1 MATNTIGVK
10 QRHSW
15 PWMCH
20 NYFMKFYE
28 KLERVWKSRN
38 SMLCVGLD
46 PDLEALPVSVRSE
59 KWPIFEFNRA
69 IIDSTHDLVCCYKP
83 QIAFY
88 SAVAAEKELEMTI
101 QYLREKHPAT
111 AIILDAKRGDIG
123 STAEMYAKE
132 AFDRY
137 GADAVTVNPFMGS
150 DTLEPFLRREEK
162 GVVVLCKT
170 SNPGS
175 GEFQNNSDSGQET
188 YKMIAHQAQHHWNKE
203 KNVLLLVGATYPRE
217 MAEIRKIAFDI
228 PFLVPGI
235 GTQRGDIR
243 EIVHAGMWED
253 GFGMIISSSR
263 HIIYAGSG
271 DDFAQAARSRAAAL
285 RNEINRCKEVLS

>member
-1 MATNTIGVK
+1 M
-10 QRHSW
+10 R
-15 PWMCH
+15 
-20 NYFMKFYE
+20 FLE
-28 KLERVWKSRN
+28 KLEQVWRSRN

-46 PDLEALPVSVRSE
+46 PDLEALPSSVRKE
-59 KWPIFEFNRA
+59 QWPIFEFNRA

-101 QYLREKHPAT
+101 RYLQEKYPAT
-111 AIILDAKRGDIG
+111 AIVLDAKRGDIG

-137 GADAVTVNPFMGS
+137 GVDAVTVNPFMGS
-150 DTLEPFLRREEK
+150 DTLEPFLRRKEK

-175 GEFQNNSDSGQET
+175 GEFQNNPEQGKAT
-188 YKMIAHQAQHHWNKE
+188 YKIIAHNAQYHWNKE
-203 KNVLLLVGATYPRE
+203 KNVLLLVGATYPKE
-217 MAEIRKIAFDI
+217 MAEVRKIAFDI
-228 PFLVPGI
+228 PFLVPGV

-243 EIVHAGMWED
+243 EIVQAGTWED

-263 HIIYAGSG
+263 HIIYASSGS
-271 DDFAQAARSRAAAL
+271 DFAQAARSQAAAL
-285 RNEINRCKEVLS
+285 RNEINRHKQVLL